1 MTNSQFLGGRYL
13 NFETQSPIKKIFFPN
28 YFMSTISS
36 DKRKNDSNGT
46 GSPIKYGLL
55 VKVDFGSIDTKYLL
69 CHSNIIF

>member
-1 MTNSQFLGGRYL
+1 
-13 NFETQSPIKKIFFPN
+13 
-28 YFMSTISS
+28 MSTISS

-69 CHSNIIF
+69 SHSNITLGVRLGVKVKKNLGHPVYTYTFTYTFST